1 MAPTATHLPVSGRTA
16 AAAALS
22 TAAPEPLVTAQT
34 LGKTPT
40 STGCFCK
47 KVGCDGLGV
56 AIGEDPKPRP
66 TAYEL

>member
-16 AAAALS
+16 AAAPHS
-22 TAAPEPLVTAQT
+22 TAAPEPVVRAQT
-34 LGKTPT
+34 LGETPAR
-40 STGCFCK
+40 TGCFYK

-66 TAYEL
+66 TTYEL